1 MATAGVIIALA
12 VVEKEVTS
20 PAVETA
26 VDVLMQAIVDAGH
39 RQ

>member
-12 VVEKEVTS
+12 VVEEEAT

-26 VDVLMQAIVDAGH
+26 VDVLMQAIADAGH